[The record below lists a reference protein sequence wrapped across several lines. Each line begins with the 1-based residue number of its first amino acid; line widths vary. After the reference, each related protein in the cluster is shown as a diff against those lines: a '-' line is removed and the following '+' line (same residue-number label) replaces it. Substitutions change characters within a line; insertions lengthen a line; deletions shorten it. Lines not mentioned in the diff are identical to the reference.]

1 MATRIPNSRARP
13 FVETRA
19 EFEGSNLYGQWLYDG
34 IWYVVFSYGSHW
46 PLHAYS
52 EELDAWF
59 SNEDKY
65 SVSTSKH
72 KSQTWPRF
80 SYDLSVEHM
89 RYIIGKRVS
98 QIREIPIIDSLRK
111 ERAKTVK
118 RSAEPRLRGGV
129 TLQED
134 A

>member
-1 MATRIPNSRARP
+1 MATRIPNYRARA
-13 FVETRA
+13 FVAVKE
-19 EFEGSNLYGQWLYDG
+19 EFVGSNIYGTNVRNG
-34 IWYVVFSYGSHW
+34 WYVVYSYGSHW

-52 EELDAWF
+52 EELDIWF
-59 SNEDKY
+59 SNKDKY
-65 SVSTSKH
+65 STTTSKH

-80 SYDLSVEHM
+80 SYDLSLEHM
-89 RYIIGKRVS
+89 LNIIGKPVS

-111 ERAKTVK
+111 DRAKTVK

-129 TLQED
+129 TLKED

>member
-1 MATRIPNSRARP
+1 MATRIPNYRARA

-19 EFEGSNLYGQWLYDG
+19 EFDGSNLYGQWLNDG
-34 IWYVVFSYGSHW
+34 KWYVVFSYGSHW

-89 RYIIGKRVS
+89 QNIIGKSVS
-98 QIREIPIIDSLRK
+98 QIRGIPIIDSLRK
-111 ERAKTVK
+111 ERVKVVK